1 MRQPT
6 GSPRLYTLFSVQ
18 FFGLPGPKKYAMS
31 PRRIRLPVFW
41 AGACADTCSEAIA
54 SPAMT
59 TTDDRMMVS
68 VLRIPDLL
76 CVSSTTNSGLAC
88 LAEARAP
95 NQARAKADAP
105 DSLPEFGGGRLY
117 SISRDISARNACGS
131 GGIGRRASLR
141 S

>member
-41 AGACADTCSEAIA
+41 AGACADTCKEAIA

-59 TTDDRMMVS
+59 TADDRMMVS

-76 CVSSTTNSGLAC
+76 CVSSTNSVG
-88 LAEARAP
+88 
-95 NQARAKADAP
+95 AP
-105 DSLPEFGGGRLY
+105 DSLPEFDDGRLY
-117 SISRDISARNACGS
+117 SIFRVFNAFDACGS